1 MKFRTIAALLLIF
14 FSINSFAQTVTDS
27 LILQQDDNNIGRI
40 TRDLDSLT
48 NSWYARVALKNHA
61 FEGDSFGIEYPDT
74 VYENRLARINSVV
87 KLPYNGIVR
96 NHIHVYT
103 IKKRDKFCV
112 VLGLM
117 DYYFPIIEDIF
128 DSYGLPT
135 ELKYMAVIESALNPN
150 AVSRAGATG
159 LWQFMFS
166 TGKLYGLT
174 INSVVDE
181 RRDPVKATH
190 AAARYLKDLYNIFGD
205 WGLVIAAY
213 NCGPGNVNKA
223 IRRSGNKKDYW
234 EIYYRLPRETRGYL
248 PQYVAAAYGTT
259 YFAEHNLK
267 PLPMSIPVATDTIM
281 VNKDIHLDQISAVMN
296 IPLGELKAL
305 NPQYRT
311 GLVPGSSKPQSLT
324 LPIAHLG
331 DFIDMNDT
339 IRNYKSE
346 TYLNKTTRIDNPV
359 RTSYTSH
366 SKTTASSST
375 FDPSV
380 DGKARLLYTVKS
392 GDNLSFISEWYRVP
406 LTELRYWNNIY
417 RGTIKVGQK
426 LVIYVDQAKSEY
438 FSKINKMSFSEKQAL
453 SGKAVPV
460 NTQEETVQTPVAQ
473 NTAAVPTTSKSEGEY
488 EVYTVRRG
496 DTIWDI
502 VKMYGNVT
510 ATDVLNLN
518 NISNPRNI
526 KVGQKLKIRKK
537 T

>member
-1 MKFRTIAALLLIF
+1 MKFRTILLLFILI
-14 FSINSFAQTVTDS
+14 SIKTSAKEIPDT
-27 LILQQDDNNIGRI
+27 IIIRQDDSVEKIS
-40 TRDLDSLT
+40 RDLDSLT
-48 NSWYARVALKNHA
+48 NSWYARLALKKTP
-61 FEGDSFGIEYPDT
+61 FQGDSIGRILPDS
-74 VYENRLARINSVV
+74 VYEKRIAKINSIV
-87 KLPYNGIVR
+87 KLDFNGVIR

-103 IKKRDKFCV
+103 LQKRQKFSV

-174 INSVVDE
+174 INSIVDE

-190 AAARYLKDLYNIFGD
+190 AAARYLKDLYGIFND

-234 EIYYRLPRETRGYL
+234 EIFYRLPRETRGYL
-248 PQYVAAAYGTT
+248 PMYVAAAYSAT
-259 YFAEHNLK
+259 YFPEENIK
-267 PLPMSIPVATDTIM
+267 PFPMSIPVATDTIM
-281 VNKDIHLDQISAVMN
+281 VHKDIHLSQISEVMN

-324 LPIAHLG
+324 LPIAHMG
-331 DFIDMNDT
+331 DFIDMNDS
-339 IRNYKSE
+339 IRNYKSD
-346 TYLNKTTRIDNPV
+346 TYLSKSTRILDPT
-359 RTSYTSH
+359 RT
-366 SKTTASSST
+366 AAT
-375 FDPSV
+375 FTPTIA
-380 DGKARLLYTVKS
+380 GKIKISYTVKS
-392 GDNLSFISEWYRVP
+392 GDNLGFISEWYRVS
-406 LTELRYWNNIY
+406 LSELRYWNNIY
-417 RGTIKVGQK
+417 RNTIKVGQK
-426 LVIYVDQAKSEY
+426 LAIYVDPAKSEY
-438 FSKINKMSFSEKQAL
+438 FSKINRMTFAEKQAMT
-453 SGKAVPV
+453 GKTVPV
-460 NTQEETVQTPVAQ
+460 NTQAAIAQASPET
-473 NTAAVPTTSKSEGEY
+473 EGEF
-488 EVYTVRRG
+488 EVYTVRSG

-502 VKMYGNVT
+502 VKMYNNVT

-518 NISNPRNI
+518 SISDPEKI

-537 T
+537 S